1 MGKYAKEFFS
11 RSDFEFIEY
20 PKTYFRLLT
29 LDEVKKWLIRDKW
42 TISEAAA
49 LFCGFNPLNFD
60 PDPWMTFTPDEQE
73 RKDKY
78 DWMYEYLQKKVCPIP
93 KSGGHN
99 MCFVHLFGAGARLQR
114 ETSGEYDYGNA
125 RFPLYAYYVA
135 ATTFAR
141 NEDLGI
147 DIPALGIFHDIE
159 AEEESAISA
168 ARFSSQYEQ
177 TIPEI
182 AGLLFKQGIRK
193 PLGWPVSE
201 LEELRL
207 NEEGELVEQDFQL
220 VAEPAEIVPNYEE
233 WFETVGSA
241 PVALDDVDTFERIE
255 VFELPLAMAKRASE
269 CQPTEESIEVV
280 SGISIGDLR
289 RMLVDSSSNY
299 CPRLLA
305 AIQTKKELIPSEA
318 SRLDPEHEKAYQG
331 EAEKI
336 ATDKLK
342 ALGVG
347 NPKYGQPTP
356 SGEPHKKIAT
366 QDIKAIS
373 RVLVRTHEMS
383 DGRPKK
389 Y

>member
-11 RSDFEFIEY
+11 RSDLEFIEQ
-20 PKTYFRLLT
+20 PNVRFRLLT
-29 LDEVKKWLIRDKW
+29 LYDVKKWLTCDRWSIR
-42 TISEAAA
+42 EAAA
-49 LFCGFNPLNFD
+49 LFCGFNPPPSYVNRPLTVDELKRCEQYN
-60 PDPWMTFTPDEQE
+60 WMHENL
-73 RKDKY
+73 K
-78 DWMYEYLQKKVCPIP
+78 KKVHQIP
-93 KSGGHN
+93 KIGGHN
-99 MCFVHLFGAGARLQR
+99 ICFVTIASTGCRLTR
-114 ETSGEYDYGNA
+114 DANGEYNYENA
-125 RFPLYAYYVA
+125 RFPLCDYYLVA
-135 ATTFAR
+135 TIFAR

-168 ARFSSQYEQ
+168 ARFYSQYEQ
-177 TIPEI
+177 TMPEI
-182 AGLLFKQGIRK
+182 AGLLFKQGICK

-201 LEELRL
+201 LEEFRL
-207 NEEGELVEQDFQL
+207 NEDGDLEEDLQL
-220 VAEPAEIVPNYEE
+220 VAEPAEIVPTYEE
-233 WFETVGSA
+233 WIETVGSA

-255 VFELPLAMAKRASE
+255 VFESPLVMAKKSSE
-269 CQPTEESIEVV
+269 CLPTEESIEVV

-336 ATDKLK
+336 ATDKMK

-373 RVLVRTHEMS
+373 RVLVRTHEMP

>member
-11 RSDFEFIEY
+11 RSNSEFIKW
-20 PKTYFRLLT
+20 PKTKFHLLT
-29 LDEVKKWLIRDKW
+29 LDDAKKWLIRDKW
-42 TISEAAA
+42 TISDAAA
-49 LFCGFNPLNFD
+49 LFCGFNPPFFYPNLWAD
-60 PDPWMTFTPDEQE
+60 CTPDERE
-73 RKDKY
+73 RFDKY
-78 DWMYEYLQKKVCPIP
+78 DWMYKYLQKKVCPIP

-99 MCFVHLFGAGARLQR
+99 MCFVTLAGAVARLRR
-114 ETSGEYDYGNA
+114 EAGGDYDYGNA
-125 RFPLYAYYVA
+125 RFPLCAYYLVA
-135 ATTFAR
+135 ETFAR

-159 AEEESAISA
+159 AEEENAISA

-201 LEELRL
+201 LEEFRL
-207 NEEGELVEQDFQL
+207 NAKGDLEEDLQL
-220 VAEPAEIVPNYEE
+220 VAEPAEIVPTYEE

>member
-42 TISEAAA
+42 TINEAAA

-73 RKDKY
+73 RKNKC

-193 PLGWPVSE
+193 PLG
-201 LEELRL
+201 
-207 NEEGELVEQDFQL
+207 
-220 VAEPAEIVPNYEE
+220 
-233 WFETVGSA
+233 
-241 PVALDDVDTFERIE
+241 
-255 VFELPLAMAKRASE
+255 
-269 CQPTEESIEVV
+269 
-280 SGISIGDLR
+280 
-289 RMLVDSSSNY
+289 
-299 CPRLLA
+299 
-305 AIQTKKELIPSEA
+305 
-318 SRLDPEHEKAYQG
+318 
-331 EAEKI
+331 
-336 ATDKLK
+336 
-342 ALGVG
+342 
-347 NPKYGQPTP
+347 
-356 SGEPHKKIAT
+356 
-366 QDIKAIS
+366 
-373 RVLVRTHEMS
+373 
-383 DGRPKK
+383 
-389 Y
+389 